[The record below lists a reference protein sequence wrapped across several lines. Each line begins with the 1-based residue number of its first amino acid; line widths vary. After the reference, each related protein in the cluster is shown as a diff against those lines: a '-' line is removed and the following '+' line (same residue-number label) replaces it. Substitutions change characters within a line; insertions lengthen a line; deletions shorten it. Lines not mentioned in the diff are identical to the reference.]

1 MRSLR
6 SVRGEGAPWAGRG
19 GGRADCA
26 STRFP
31 PFSRLTSPP
40 PPTRVSRRAPQV
52 QLAEANARPTQAQ
65 LSAYAAL
72 SAQFVEIEA
81 ERSVLLVSEAQAR
94 RDLALAKEELAALRE
109 RSRAELDK
117 AEAAASAATSEA
129 NDLRGKVRRR
139 ARDAR
144 ARRG

>member
-1 MRSLR
+1 M
-6 SVRGEGAPWAGRG
+6 
-19 GGRADCA
+19 
-26 STRFP
+26 
-31 PFSRLTSPP
+31 
-40 PPTRVSRRAPQV
+40 
-52 QLAEANARPTQAQ
+52 
-65 LSAYAAL
+65 